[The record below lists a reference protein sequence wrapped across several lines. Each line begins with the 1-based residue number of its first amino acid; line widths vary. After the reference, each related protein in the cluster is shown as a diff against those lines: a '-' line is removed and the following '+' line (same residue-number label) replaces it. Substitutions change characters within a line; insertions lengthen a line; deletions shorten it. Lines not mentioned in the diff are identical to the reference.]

1 MVPEALLT
9 LMKALNTTKLDTI
22 IPYLAIAPIDV
33 DVLLYE
39 AQEFGYV
46 EIDLKKRKIKALR
59 EPDTLYSNT
68 ELLVQMRKLIAY
80 YDKQEANITKTRLE
94 IVVLDPSGSNGY
106 PLHDFICSLYVL
118 EQQEDIKTYSISVPK
133 TKEHPAHTFQFYTFL
148 DHEKFGQ
155 EAVSDFKKQF
165 EKKKKKK

>member
-1 MVPEALLT
+1 MLLT
-9 LMKALNTTKLDTI
+9 LLKALNTTKLDTI
-22 IPYLAIAPIDV
+22 VSRLALAPIDV
-33 DVLLYE
+33 DVLLYD
-39 AQEFGYV
+39 AQESGDV

-68 ELLVQMRKLIAY
+68 ELLTQMRKLIAY
-80 YDKQEANITKTRLE
+80 YDKQDANITKTRLE
-94 IVVLDPSGSNGY
+94 MVVLDPAGTNGY

-118 EQQEDIKTYSISVPK
+118 EQQDDIKKYAISVPK
-133 TKEHPAHTFQFYTFL
+133 TKDSPAHTFEFYTFL

-155 EAVSDFKKQF
+155 EAVNDFKKQF

>member
-1 MVPEALLT
+1 MLLT
-9 LMKALNTTKLDTI
+9 LMKALNTTKLDKI
-22 IPYLAIAPIDV
+22 IPYMAIAPIDV

-39 AQEFGYV
+39 AQENGDV
-46 EIDLKKRKIKALR
+46 EIDLKKRKVKALK
-59 EPDTLYSNT
+59 EPETLYSDPS
-68 ELLVQMRKLIAY
+68 LLMQMRKLIAY

-94 IVVLDPSGSNGY
+94 MVVLDPAGTNGY

-118 EQQEDIKTYSISVPK
+118 EQQEDVHTYSISVPK
-133 TKEHPAHTFQFYTFL
+133 TKDHPSHTFEFYTFL

-155 EAVSDFKKQF
+155 EAVNDFKKQF